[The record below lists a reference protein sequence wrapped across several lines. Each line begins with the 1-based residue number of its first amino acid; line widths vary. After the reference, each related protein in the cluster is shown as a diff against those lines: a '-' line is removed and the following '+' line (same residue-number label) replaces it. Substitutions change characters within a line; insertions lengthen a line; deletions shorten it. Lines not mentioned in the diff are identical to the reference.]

1 MTGAVEV
8 GTVWM
13 ASTTARRTGGAPAA
27 TTAPGDAGRSLRRL
41 WGAVTHNLV
50 LFWSALTLLYLFL
63 PVFVVVAFSFNDNRG
78 RFNFT
83 WQGFSLKSWLDP
95 CGAPGICPAM
105 VRSVQIAALATIAAT
120 ALGTLIA
127 FALVRHRFTG
137 RTPTNFL
144 IFLPMATPEVVMG
157 SSLLALFLNL
167 GVQRGFGTILIGH
180 ILFNVSF
187 VVVTVKARLQSMDA
201 RLEEAAMDLYA
212 NEWATFRRVTL
223 PLVTP
228 GIIAAALLAFALSFD
243 DFIITNFNSGN
254 TITFPMF
261 VWGAAQRGIPPQVN
275 VMGTAVFVVAVAG
288 MVIAR
293 LARGRR

>member
-1 MTGAVEV
+1 VA
-8 GTVWM
+8 
-13 ASTTARRTGGAPAA
+13 ASITADGAPGGPAA
-27 TTAPGDAGRSLRRL
+27 PTADGGGGGRSLWRL
-41 WGAVTHNLV
+41 WRAVTHNLV

-105 VRSVQIAALATIAAT
+105 VRSIQIAALATIVAT

-127 FALVRHRFTG
+127 FALVRHRFAG

-180 ILFNVSF
+180 ILFNISF

-288 MVIAR
+288 MVVAR
-293 LARGRR
+293 LARARH

>member
-1 MTGAVEV
+1 MA
-8 GTVWM
+8 
-13 ASTTARRTGGAPAA
+13 ASTTARRTGAAPAA
-27 TTAPGDAGRSLRRL
+27 TTAPGDGGRSLRRL

-275 VMGTAVFVVAVAG
+275 VMGTAVFVIAVAG

-293 LARGRR
+293 LVRGRR